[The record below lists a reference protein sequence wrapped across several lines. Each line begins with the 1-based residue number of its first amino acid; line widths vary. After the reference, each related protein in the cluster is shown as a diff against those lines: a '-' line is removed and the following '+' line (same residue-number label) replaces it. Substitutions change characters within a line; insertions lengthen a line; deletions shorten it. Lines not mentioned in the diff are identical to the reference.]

1 MTQLSYPDNFKNNDP
16 QFFRNLNIQKSYSRY
31 SANIRLNPFFTINN
45 LINTYKNNLTM
56 II

>member
-1 MTQLSYPDNFKNNDP
+1 MTQLSYPDKFKNNNP
-16 QFFRNLNIQKSYSRY
+16 QFFRNLNIQKSHSRY